1 MSEDLNDVAID
12 AAESDSVVIEAP
24 VSDEL
29 VADEPISVEP
39 ELDEPESEQVE
50 TDEPESDEPESDQV
64 ETDEPVTAE
73 SDGPDSDEAETADG
87 DDSSSGAPRSRKGA
101 ALETEGEIAA
111 DYLEELLDIADL
123 DGDIDTFSE
132 GGRAHVS
139 IITEAEL
146 LVGKDG
152 EVLEA
157 LQELARLAVMTE
169 TGHRSRLMLDIAGHR
184 DKRRKVLQDLA
195 NDAVD
200 DVKES
205 GEPVRLSPMNP
216 FERKIVHDAVAAGG
230 LISESEGEEPQRR
243 VVVMPKA

>member
-1 MSEDLNDVAID
+1 MDEDPAGLD
-12 AAESDSVVIEAP
+12 EEA
-24 VSDEL
+24 SDEGD
-29 VADEPISVEP
+29 A
-39 ELDEPESEQVE
+39 
-50 TDEPESDEPESDQV
+50 
-64 ETDEPVTAE
+64 
-73 SDGPDSDEAETADG
+73 GP
-87 DDSSSGAPRSRKGA
+87 SGAARSKKQS

-139 IITEAEL
+139 ILTDAEL

-184 DKRRKVLQDLA
+184 ERRRKVLQALA
-195 NDAVD
+195 ADAVAEVND
-200 DVKES
+200 S
-205 GEPVRLSPMNP
+205 GEPVRLAPMNP
-216 FERKIVHDAVAAGG
+216 FERKIVHDAVAAAG

-243 VVVMPKA
+243 VVVLQKS